1 MKVKNELILSSI
13 KMAEIKQSYC
23 VGSRHMSGNINPKVT
38 EKINPRTKKRVK
50 IIRSK
55 CSICGKN
62 KSQIFTM

>member
-1 MKVKNELILSSI
+1 MS
-13 KMAEIKQSYC
+13 EIKLSYC
-23 VGSRHMSGNINPKVT
+23 VGSRHMSGNVDSKVT

-50 IIRSK
+50 IIKSK